1 VYAFHDQ
8 LESLLF
14 GHSLFTRLGGD
25 GCLRS
30 NLFAGGSGH
39 KVALFKQWLSAL
51 AGPHFVLKLIHV
63 PVFNVLAWLTGER
76 APATAPEEL
85 AREWLGLRAPDLKQ
99 INLCEA
105 GLQGFLFDH
114 RRYDLWNFVGR
125 LTRQL
130 TEQQTLEG
138 WRQELHKRYTRIAA
152 FHSHLRE
159 YFYRPVGGSGG
170 VYGTPPHLEFDEL
183 KHRRYMEREL
193 NKLVNHVSLCVA
205 QATES
210 ACVAR
215 FQGFVL
221 AQNKPQPDVIPKVQE
236 RLAAAFNGTT
246 FGITVEEVK

>member
-1 VYAFHDQ
+1 
-8 LESLLF
+8 
-14 GHSLFTRLGGD
+14 
-25 GCLRS
+25 
-30 NLFAGGSGH
+30 
-39 KVALFKQWLSAL
+39 
-51 AGPHFVLKLIHV
+51 VLKLRHV
-63 PVFNVLAWLTGER
+63 PVFNVLAWLTGEQTPMP
-76 APATAPEEL
+76 APKEL
-85 AREWLGLRAPDLKQ
+85 TREWLGVRAPDRAQ

-105 GLQGFLFDH
+105 VLQGFLFDH
-114 RRYDLWNFVGR
+114 RGYDLWNFVGR

-138 WRQELHKRYTRIAA
+138 WRKELQKQFPRIAA

-183 KHRRYMEREL
+183 KHRRYMDREL

-221 AQNKPQPDVIPKVQE
+221 VEGKPKPDVIPKAQE
-236 RLAAAFNGTT
+236 RLAAAFNGAT
-246 FGITVEEVK
+246 FAITVEELK